1 MDITWLGIWAIF
13 SFVIQTS
20 LKIFLFSYIS
30 IPMIICTDS
39 NDSSKKSNSQIIKST
54 DALVENIT
62 EIIQYLENVNNYVI
76 DYNKELFLKLEY
88 LIQHDNTLYD
98 SFEHNEKVLN
108 QIYQYYEDV
117 LNKYSANLKTLKDDK
132 INIFNEIVTNIQ
144 SENKYYT
151 HFIYKNILSKIDL
164 ISDMNKKKIDK
175 DKEKNIKSIT
185 HNLEMFKSKLLDIKK
200 NIRDVI
206 IENSENI
213 KKANEENI
221 QQFESQT
228 HQYLHGNSRYD
239 TFSRYIINDFLLN
252 DKKINIINYENDYFF
267 KNNFMYFNFLSN
279 YIKEKKTS
287 DTNTKQ
293 NNFNIYIYLKET
305 LIQEIESSY
314 HNYYVIPDL
323 HIIDVII
330 KNANKIMEKEGKKN
344 NHYTYVLVC
353 IDNYI
358 VKYNILSSNIYLDME
373 PRIKSLFTS
382 KRANDIDAKK
392 MENILLNIKKRNQEN
407 YTTTIFENEFYKNL
421 VAKENDNSELRKDT
435 NSNQQPNSKT
445 YYFMKKNIFFDSKK
459 QYYKKFLSYYAYEEI
474 FNILCNNNATC
485 SSDIINSINH
495 VNRST
500 FVIKMHLKLKN
511 ELKKFIQKH
520 QTELKAVKKCQFDS
534 ASTIESLENENK
546 QDDSTSNNSKEKS
559 STCFKKQS
567 EKTPNEDGSFIN
579 MENISDFL
587 NTYYISYH
595 KSFKVANRK
604 HIYSLL
610 SHIFESYLNNKNS
623 DSIREKY
630 KHIENANSIT
640 LHYLGVLPEIIKVYK
655 TFNYCESLYQLGIT
669 YLVDNFENA
678 EKGEENNKAD
688 ENNIADENSKPDEIS
703 KEIVFLKNHNEKYME
718 MFQNHLNS
726 EIKFINF
733 FEFLIREKIAFIY
746 EENEFLKLYIYY
758 GKKELPQLPH
768 TPLFSN
774 CRTIIKIE
782 VLRDVN
788 TKQIIY
794 SSRSF
799 FLEALI
805 TLKEYKIKNKSAYI
819 VIETSDE
826 NSTIKKRLKLE
837 MLYKISP
844 FSHINAYIISND
856 GVETV
861 YHKGNVYQRSA
872 SDIKDVISDIRND
885 FLNVILPQHNMFDL
899 IDNYIYIIICLKNE
913 NC

>member
-1 MDITWLGIWAIF
+1 
-13 SFVIQTS
+13 
-20 LKIFLFSYIS
+20 
-30 IPMIICTDS
+30 
-39 NDSSKKSNSQIIKST
+39 
-54 DALVENIT
+54 
-62 EIIQYLENVNNYVI
+62 
-76 DYNKELFLKLEY
+76 
-88 LIQHDNTLYD
+88 
-98 SFEHNEKVLN
+98 
-108 QIYQYYEDV
+108 
-117 LNKYSANLKTLKDDK
+117 
-132 INIFNEIVTNIQ
+132 
-144 SENKYYT
+144 
-151 HFIYKNILSKIDL
+151 
-164 ISDMNKKKIDK
+164 
-175 DKEKNIKSIT
+175 
-185 HNLEMFKSKLLDIKK
+185 MFKSKLLDIKK

-392 MENILLNIKKRNQEN
+392 MENILLNIKKQNQEN

-421 VAKENDNSELRKDT
+421 VAKENDNPELRKDT

-500 FVIKMHLKLKN
+500 FVIKVIRARQN
-511 ELKKFIQKH
+511 QPI
-520 QTELKAVKKCQFDS
+520 
-534 ASTIESLENENK
+534 
-546 QDDSTSNNSKEKS
+546 
-559 STCFKKQS
+559 
-567 EKTPNEDGSFIN
+567 
-579 MENISDFL
+579 
-587 NTYYISYH
+587 
-595 KSFKVANRK
+595 R
-604 HIYSLL
+604 LL
-610 SHIFESYLNNKNS
+610 
-623 DSIREKY
+623 
-630 KHIENANSIT
+630 
-640 LHYLGVLPEIIKVYK
+640 
-655 TFNYCESLYQLGIT
+655 
-669 YLVDNFENA
+669 
-678 EKGEENNKAD
+678 
-688 ENNIADENSKPDEIS
+688 
-703 KEIVFLKNHNEKYME
+703 
-718 MFQNHLNS
+718 
-726 EIKFINF
+726 
-733 FEFLIREKIAFIY
+733 
-746 EENEFLKLYIYY
+746 
-758 GKKELPQLPH
+758 
-768 TPLFSN
+768 
-774 CRTIIKIE
+774 
-782 VLRDVN
+782 
-788 TKQIIY
+788 
-794 SSRSF
+794 
-799 FLEALI
+799 
-805 TLKEYKIKNKSAYI
+805 
-819 VIETSDE
+819 
-826 NSTIKKRLKLE
+826 RL
-837 MLYKISP
+837 
-844 FSHINAYIISND
+844 
-856 GVETV
+856 
-861 YHKGNVYQRSA
+861 
-872 SDIKDVISDIRND
+872 
-885 FLNVILPQHNMFDL
+885 
-899 IDNYIYIIICLKNE
+899 
-913 NC
+913 